1 MKNTFK
7 EGKMLSNVADSYLAN
22 AIFKAE
28 EDLAPVIDGA
38 LVVLGDLIKD
48 TTYAA
53 DGVEYD
59 TYEAKAPQAAGDEVV
74 IVDYAG
80 ISQGEITGN
89 VYKMGSKLY
98 GLKAPAG
105 EIVRVRRLALHDKFW
120 LGEGNFEGAPVVGQY
135 AIATA
140 NKVTHTPNAE
150 KQAGQYCVK
159 IIDSKDFTVGM
170 KNNGKLYLCEVVA
183 LNDKKALVQIQ
194 KLEKQSAEIF
204 KELKKD
210 NSVSNYLSANTD
222 AFMKAAG
229 ISKEDEVQNISKVL
243 YDKLQSGDVIS
254 VQMSDGANVIFGGH
268 FSDETGRWRFEL
280 NCELSK
286 EASKAMFPKDSVYSV
301 LSGNIKIIMEPAE
314 ATKYGEYGGCILV
327 YGYSID
333 MNNVI
338 VSDGESEY
346 LINIQGLNRPED
358 VFDPCLIIDPNKEQ
372 WTVTAH
378 EFKLPEED
386 AQGVIKINGR
396 VLQWKN
402 IKQLL

>member
-22 AIFKAE
+22 AIFKADNVE
-28 EDLAPVIDGA
+28 APVIDGA

-59 TYEAKAPQAAGDEVV
+59 TYAAAAPAAATDEVV

-80 ISQGEITGN
+80 ISQGEIMGN

-98 GLKAPAG
+98 GLEAPAG

-120 LGEGNFEGAPVVGQY
+120 LGEGNFEGKPVIGQY

-183 LNDKKALVQIQ
+183 L
-194 KLEKQSAEIF
+194 
-204 KELKKD
+204 
-210 NSVSNYLSANTD
+210 
-222 AFMKAAG
+222 
-229 ISKEDEVQNISKVL
+229 
-243 YDKLQSGDVIS
+243 
-254 VQMSDGANVIFGGH
+254 
-268 FSDETGRWRFEL
+268 
-280 NCELSK
+280 
-286 EASKAMFPKDSVYSV
+286 
-301 LSGNIKIIMEPAE
+301 
-314 ATKYGEYGGCILV
+314 
-327 YGYSID
+327 
-333 MNNVI
+333 
-338 VSDGESEY
+338 
-346 LINIQGLNRPED
+346 
-358 VFDPCLIIDPNKEQ
+358 
-372 WTVTAH
+372 
-378 EFKLPEED
+378 
-386 AQGVIKINGR
+386 
-396 VLQWKN
+396 
-402 IKQLL
+402 